1 MTALNY
7 KGHVFFCKEVVPYMK
22 KQQYGKIVLVSTMG
36 VYSPPGTAVEYHG
49 AKAGII
55 GVVNNL
61 AYELGPSNINVN
73 GILPGP
79 VKTPFWDPVLAQLPA
94 SERDA
99 MMDRVGGMTPLG
111 RVGLPDDIGY
121 VALFLCSE
129 MASFITGQMINVS
142 GGIPLER
149 YRPGGVLKRVEGR

>member
-1 MTALNY
+1 
-7 KGHVFFCKEVVPYMK
+7 
-22 KQQYGKIVLVSTMG
+22 
-36 VYSPPGTAVEYHG
+36 
-49 AKAGII
+49 
-55 GVVNNL
+55 
-61 AYELGPSNINVN
+61 
-73 GILPGP
+73 
-79 VKTPFWDPVLAQLPA
+79 
-94 SERDA
+94 
-99 MMDRVGGMTPLG
+99 MTPLG